1 MITMFM
7 HEHVVWLM
15 AKERLEEASRHA
27 EEARVLGLVRGPH
40 RSVRV
45 RLGAALVRLG
55 HRIMGQG
62 APDVGRP
69 FEIGAASS

>member
-1 MITMFM
+1 MITMFT

-15 AKERLEEASRHA
+15 AKERLEEASRRA
-27 EEARVLGLVRGPH
+27 QEARALSVVRGPH

-45 RLGAALVRLG
+45 RLGATLVRLG

-62 APDVGRP
+62 VPDVGRP
-69 FEIGAASS
+69 FEIGAASE

>member
-1 MITMFM
+1 MLM

-15 AKERLEEASRHA
+15 AKERLEEASRRA
-27 EEARVLGLVRGPH
+27 EEARVLGLARGPH

-45 RLGAALVRLG
+45 RVGAAVVWLG
-55 HRIMGQG
+55 HRIMGQS

-69 FEIGAASS
+69 IEVGAASW